1 MDTARV
7 VEIYASQAAERSYG
21 SGYLIAAGLVLTA
34 RHVVAPA
41 LASGADR
48 GTCEL
53 RLIGDV
59 AAGRLD
65 WREFDI
71 AWEDAA
77 LDLALL
83 RARPASGASD
93 ACTGPDPAPALVS
106 MALLPRTEVQP
117 ACRAIG
123 FPRVL
128 RQDERNQ
135 TQEVSGVV
143 LTGSMLAARLWQ
155 VAITTGVAPRD
166 DADWKGV
173 SGAALFCA
181 DQLVGVITD
190 AESRFRQGV
199 LVAQPID
206 PLADDA
212 GFMQALGLTRDA
224 AFEPYRGVRHAALSD
239 PKPWA
244 ALGRL
249 IYLVDRKIPVAEL
262 KTAVVRTLTAP
273 TAPRTFACAVPGNV
287 EHEHIDLIELFRR
300 QTWPALFAGRPGFDA
315 ILTMDW
321 ATQAISVA
329 HGLQLLRSQV
339 HEMLG
344 ILDAGPRDSA
354 RRIAGALNGNVTPR
368 AFCWEIR
375 ESAFTP
381 LQRELLIAWLA
392 EWGEVAGS
400 GLNDIVALFF
410 CLVFDAPAL
419 PAKPSPRWQFWTR
432 LTFWR
437 PGPKPLASLRGFAS
451 EHFDL
456 LDAVRD
462 RDRLRRVR
470 LSDLA
475 PCERPQ
481 HLRDWGVQLE
491 ARPRDRWLAEH
502 VVTLETEFK
511 QDKFSLRDLRAKLSE
526 CSQAAKPRS

>member
-7 VEIYASQAAERSYG
+7 AEVYASHAAERSYG
-21 SGYLIAAGLVLTA
+21 SGYLIAPGLVLTA

-41 LASGADR
+41 LSSAD
-48 GTCEL
+48 GCEL

-59 AAGRLD
+59 AAGRVD
-65 WREFDI
+65 WRVYDI
-71 AWEDAA
+71 AWDDVA

-83 RARPASGASD
+83 RERVGNVAATRP
-93 ACTGPDPAPALVS
+93 PPPLVP

-123 FPRVL
+123 FPRVMKF
-128 RQDERNQ
+128 DGRNQ
-135 TQEVSGVV
+135 TQEVSGVI
-143 LTGSMLAARLWQ
+143 LTGSLLAADQWQ
-155 VAITTGVAPRD
+155 VAVTTGVAPRND
-166 DADWKGV
+166 DDWKGV

-212 GFMQALGLTRDA
+212 GFLQALGRSREA
-224 AFEPYRGVRHAALSD
+224 AFEPYKALGHAPVTD

-262 KTAVVRTLTAP
+262 KTAVVRTQKTP
-273 TAPRTFACAVPGNV
+273 NAPRTFACAVPGNV

-300 QTWPALFAGRPGFDA
+300 QTWPALFPGRPGFDA

-321 ATQAISVA
+321 ATQAVSVA

-344 ILDAGPRDSA
+344 ILDAGPQDSA

-375 ESAFTP
+375 EAAFTP
-381 LQRELLIAWLA
+381 QQRDLLVAWLA
-392 EWGEVAGS
+392 EWDEVAGA

-410 CLVFDAPAL
+410 CLVFDAGPVLAA
-419 PAKPSPRWQFWTR
+419 PPRWQFWR
-432 LTFWR
+432 AR
-437 PGPKPLASLRGFAS
+437 PPPLASLRDFAR
-451 EHFDL
+451 EHFDF
-456 LDAVRD
+456 LDEVRD

-481 HLRDWGVQLE
+481 HLRDWGVLLQ
-491 ARPRDRWLAEH
+491 ARPCDRWLVEH
-502 VVTLETEFK
+502 VATLESEFK
-511 QDKFSLRDLRAKLSE
+511 QDLFSLRDLRAKLDE
-526 CSQAAKPRS
+526 CGKPPKPGVDPDDAPLLQRRRR